1 MADVFVVGA
10 STTRLKQAGG
20 TTAGMANLV
29 ATTALQ
35 DAGLRAGE
43 VEAVFVGSGDADP
56 RQSAEAVAV
65 RLGLR
70 RLGFRGRVS
79 ASAPRGSTTSHIEHV
94 SASAGEALH
103 RGWQAI
109 AMGIYN
115 VVLCVGA
122 GRTTDPARAPQA
134 TVSWP
139 PESVLRSRAAEARR
153 YIAASGA
160 TDRHLAMVSSK
171 NLRHGAL
178 SSPLRPKRVVS
189 PEQVLASEVLAWPL
203 RRLMVASRG
212 EGAAAIVLASSNG
225 RRRTAGSAPRVR
237 ACLLLAAQSGRDTSS
252 RAARLAYF
260 ASALGPDDL
269 DLVELDD
276 VTAASEL
283 ALYEDLQLA
292 PEGQGPELID
302 SGFTALGGVLPVNT
316 SGGLLSA
323 GELPGVWGLAQVCH
337 LAWQLRGDAGALQIP
352 GARVGLAHSSGGAL
366 GGSELVAL
374 TILSR

>member
-10 STTRLKQAGG
+10 SATRLKQAGG
-20 TTAGMANLV
+20 STAGMANLV

-43 VEAVFVGSGDADP
+43 VEAVFVGSGDVDP
-56 RQSAEAVAV
+56 GQNVAALAV

-70 RLGFRGRVS
+70 RLGFRGPTS
-79 ASAPRGSTTSHIEHV
+79 ANARPGSATGHIEHI

-103 RGWQAI
+103 RAWQAV
-109 AMGIYN
+109 AMGIYDA
-115 VVLCVGA
+115 VLCVGA
-122 GRTTDPARAPQA
+122 GRATDPTAAPEA
-134 TVSWP
+134 IASWP
-139 PESVLRSRAAEARR
+139 PEPALQARAAEARR
-153 YIAASGA
+153 YMSASGA
-160 TDRHLAMVSSK
+160 TARHLALVSAK

-178 SSPLRPKRVVS
+178 SSPLRPGRLVS
-189 PEQVLASEVLAWPL
+189 PEQVLATELLAWPL
-203 RRLMVASRG
+203 RRLMVASSG
-212 EGAAAIVLASSNG
+212 EGAAAIVLASGEG
-225 RRRTAGSAPRVR
+225 RQTAARSAPRVR
-237 ACLLLAAQSGRDTSS
+237 ACLLLAAPDARDTAG

-260 ASALGPDDL
+260 ASGLGPDDF

-302 SGFTALGGVLPVNT
+302 SGFTALEGVLPVNT

-337 LAWQLRGDAGALQIP
+337 LAWQLRGEAGALQIP
-352 GARVGLAHSSGGAL
+352 GARAGLAHSSGGAP
-366 GGSELVAL
+366 GGDELVAL